1 MKKTLNSILLVGLM
15 LIFSGCGGGDSAND
29 PEKNAEIQ
37 KEIAELKAKV
47 AILKDEQ
54 DGVVK
59 SEVKSEVKTEVE
71 VKTEAKSELSNET
84 KTVVKVENKNS
95 IIIESP
101 KDKETVTKEPVV
113 FSGTVSEG
121 ATKIVVTSSADGEP
135 YALQTFKSGSTKFSY
150 KAGLKFKNLKVGANT
165 FDFVVTFKDGTTKNS
180 KVKINFSK

>member
-1 MKKTLNSILLVGLM
+1 M
-15 LIFSGCGGGDSAND
+15 IFSGCGGGSAND
-29 PEKNAEIQ
+29 PEKDAETK

-54 DGVVK
+54 DGVVR
-59 SEVKSEVKTEVE
+59 SEVKSEVKSEQKPETKVE
-71 VKTEAKSELSNET
+71 VKT
-84 KTVVKVENKNS
+84 ENKNS

-180 KVKINFSK
+180 KVTINFSK